1 MSLVSE
7 RRKMKFKIQDRK
19 RVILTVGCVILA
31 LFMLLYI
38 SGLIAQIANNYAE
51 WMSADGLTGNVTMKA
66 PSWNPITCIGQA
78 FTVRGLISL
87 LAIITIG
94 GVIFLIYKLY
104 DRFDGKKK
112 DPRGFTMSDSGV
124 YGTATFM
131 TDKEIDR
138 KSVV

>member
-51 WMSADGLTGNVTMKA
+51 WMSADGLTGNVTMEA
-66 PSWNPITCIGQA
+66 PSWNPIT
-78 FTVRGLISL
+78 
-87 LAIITIG
+87 
-94 GVIFLIYKLY
+94 
-104 DRFDGKKK
+104 
-112 DPRGFTMSDSGV
+112 
-124 YGTATFM
+124 
-131 TDKEIDR
+131 
-138 KSVV
+138 